1 MSGLSIGAGR
11 GGQRVVIVGAGAA
24 GHAAVER
31 LREHG
36 FRGAITVVGA
46 ETHRPYNR
54 TPLSKQILTGA
65 YTVRDLV
72 LPSWVELN
80 CEWILG
86 DPAAALDTTTRT
98 LTLASGRT
106 LRYGGLILACGV
118 AARKLPGSPVHP
130 ERIHLLRTLDDAHG
144 IDHALGHA
152 RDRVT
157 IVGGG
162 FIGCEIAST
171 ARARGLAATIID
183 VSATLLHRAL
193 GTTLGA
199 IVANVHRRNGVR
211 LHLGVGIT
219 RWEPHDA
226 GVRLI
231 LEDGEIIDSDT
242 VVVGIG
248 TTPNTGWLA
257 GSGLD
262 ISDGVLAESTCHV
275 VGAEDVVAA
284 GDVARW
290 PNLAFDTVPRRVEH
304 WINAIEMGQA
314 AADAL
319 LAGRHGAQPFRP
331 IPRFWSEQHGVK
343 IQSVGMPDLGHEL
356 RIIDGTPDQGPF
368 LAAFTQ
374 PPSGP
379 GAVGHRL
386 MGVVGIDS
394 ARRLLDYTPL
404 IGRDVTG
411 ADTWQ
416 AQPV

>member
-1 MSGLSIGAGR
+1 MAVGRHGRQVSGLI
-11 GGQRVVIVGAGAA
+11 GGQRLQTAGVVEDAARGQPTVVDSRPQRADRLARGQQELRTPAFPGRWLAVSLKVMTGAHDDYRTHGRSAPA
-24 GHAAVER
+24 PHTAAVRSCPHCGEP
-31 LREHG
+31 
-36 FRGAITVVGA
+36 V
-46 ETHRPYNR
+46 
-54 TPLSKQILTGA
+54 
-65 YTVRDLV
+65 
-72 LPSWVELN
+72 
-80 CEWILG
+80 
-86 DPAAALDTTTRT
+86 
-98 LTLASGRT
+98 T
-106 LRYGGLILACGV
+106 LRYGGLVLACGV
-118 AARKLPGSPVHP
+118 AARSLPGSPVHP

-144 IDHALGHA
+144 IDKAFGHA

-162 FIGCEIAST
+162 FIGCELAST

-199 IVANVHRRNGVR
+199 IVANVHRTNGVR

-219 RWEPHDA
+219 RWEPHGA

-231 LEDGEIIDSDT
+231 LEDGERIDSDT

-248 TTPNTGWLA
+248 TTPNTSWLA
-257 GSGLD
+257 DSGLD
-262 ISDGVLAESTCHV
+262 ITDGILAESTCHA

-304 WINAIEMGQA
+304 WINAIETGQA

-319 LAGRHGAQPFRP
+319 LAGRAAAQPFTP

-356 RIIDGTPDQGPF
+356 RIIEGTPDNGPF

-374 PPSGP
+374 PPTAP
-379 GAVGHRL
+379 GAIGHRL

-404 IGRDVTG
+404 IGRDVTI